1 MATQRSTDSA
11 ALLESVRRRGQFLI
25 STLMWALAAGF
36 AITAAGWLGFFYHH
50 TLSVAEKLRHALG
63 FKAPETGID
72 WLFLAVLAVPP
83 FLAEIAILTGWIWY
97 RRLWDRR
104 LAEVWPDETARSR
117 HTPWRRTMIAADDAD
132 KARRQEYL
140 TALMASP
147 AWKSGGPHPDAYEP
161 AANAAFQALEPEIVE
176 RAFTTGLI
184 VGVSGNRFVDA
195 LTILSAALEIQLHV
209 LTRLGK
215 RPSFHTWKLLLQRTA
230 ASLFVNSYLTRQDAL
245 LVNLAIK
252 KAGIGL
258 QAAGDVLDSAASQL
272 TDHDIDLDDLLH
284 LNSLEGVPLAAL
296 FTKSLEVAATMTLTV
311 GKQGLY
317 ALGHLIES
325 AGDQLAQGAIAAAIL
340 YHHGTALAAD
350 TLAMDGRHRAAPE
363 LNPSFAHGLRKM
375 TALAGDVLLDAVRRQ
390 RTAFRERRSEAVKRL
405 PKKISAGIKERM
417 ESLLGSGG

>member
-1 MATQRSTDSA
+1 M
-11 ALLESVRRRGQFLI
+11 
-25 STLMWALAAGF
+25 
-36 AITAAGWLGFFYHH
+36 
-50 TLSVAEKLRHALG
+50 K
-63 FKAPETGID
+63 
-72 WLFLAVLAVPP
+72 
-83 FLAEIAILTGWIWY
+83 
-97 RRLWDRR
+97 
-104 LAEVWPDETARSR
+104 
-117 HTPWRRTMIAADDAD
+117 
-132 KARRQEYL
+132 
-140 TALMASP
+140 
-147 AWKSGGPHPDAYEP
+147 PH
-161 AANAAFQALEPEIVE
+161 AAFQALEPEIVE

-215 RPSFHTWKLLLQRTA
+215 RPSFHTWKLLLQRAA

-350 TLAMDGRHRAAPE
+350 KLAMDGRHRAAPE